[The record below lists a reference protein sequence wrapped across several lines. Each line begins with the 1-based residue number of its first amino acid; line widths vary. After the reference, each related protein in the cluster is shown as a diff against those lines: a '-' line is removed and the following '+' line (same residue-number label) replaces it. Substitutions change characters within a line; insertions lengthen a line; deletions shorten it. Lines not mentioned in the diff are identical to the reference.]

1 MFTSTFRTTRTLA
14 LATAFL
20 AAAFSST
27 ACAGKATF
35 SLKPASPLSG
45 PKELT
50 VLGSRND
57 VVIAFEEHL
66 RERGFRIKRFISRQL
81 ISEREDRDQIVTY
94 ADAETR
100 YAVEIDAAVA
110 AGGRCFGGGF
120 KLSYLRMELID
131 LAANEVVMSARA
143 SGYTENCP
151 PMSGTVFQDL
161 VDAIVEAWE
170 PTEVSQ

>member
-1 MFTSTFRTTRTLA
+1 MFTA
-14 LATAFL
+14 LV
-20 AAAFSST
+20 AAST

-35 SLKPASPLSG
+35 LLKPASPLSG

-57 VVIAFEEHL
+57 VVIAFEDYL
-66 RERGFRIKRFISRQL
+66 RERGFRIKRFISRQV
-81 ISEREDRDQIVTY
+81 ISEREARDRIVTY

-100 YAVEIDAAVA
+100 YAVEIDADVA

-120 KLSYLRMELID
+120 RLSYLRMELID
-131 LAANEVVMSARA
+131 LALNEVVMSARA
-143 SGYTENCP
+143 SGYTERCP
-151 PMSGTVFQDL
+151 PMSGTVFHDL

-170 PTEVSQ
+170 ANEAPQ